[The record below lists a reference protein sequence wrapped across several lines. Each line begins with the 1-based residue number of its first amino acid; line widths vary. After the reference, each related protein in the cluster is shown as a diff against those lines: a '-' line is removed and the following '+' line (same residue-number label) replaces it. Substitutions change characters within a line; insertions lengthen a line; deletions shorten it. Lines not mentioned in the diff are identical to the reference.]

1 MMLEDPWKLALGLA
15 TGILFGFFL
24 QKGQAAKYPVIVGQF
39 LLRDWTVVTIMGTA
53 VIVGTVGVH
62 TLVET
67 GQASLQVKPLDW
79 GGIVAG
85 AFCFGIGIAVL
96 GYCPGTCV
104 AACGEGHPD
113 AWAGLL
119 GMLTGALAYVAARPG
134 LDAALSRWGSLGEV
148 TLPELTGTS
157 PWVWVA
163 GLVMIGIVALAL
175 RELQHRSS
183 SETALSRETPGT
195 PREQAIRS

>member
-1 MMLEDPWKLALGLA
+1 MIDDPWKLALGLV

-62 TLVET
+62 ALVES
-67 GQASLQVKPLDW
+67 GLASLQVKPLEW
-79 GGIVAG
+79 GRIVAG
-85 AFCFGIGIAVL
+85 ALCFGIGIAVL

-104 AACGEGHPD
+104 AACGEGHRD

-134 LDAALSRWGSLGEV
+134 LDAALSRWGSLGDV
-148 TLPELTGTS
+148 TVPELTGTS

-163 GLVMIGIVALAL
+163 GLVMVGIVALAL
-175 RELQHRSS
+175 REL
-183 SETALSRETPGT
+183 T
-195 PREQAIRS
+195 PRTSNESSLSPATSGGPGEESIRS